1 MGTRITREGAENVYK
16 AAQAWVNAALRSDS
30 SMFTPG
36 EPIWSGRWLRELRE
50 RFLDKQD
57 TSKRKFLEKLRDQ
70 LDSTTPA
77 QVHQLMAEALYFHR
91 LIVSTRDGSAKRRDI
106 ETVLGWSSAPVAI
119 PEELIQGLIP
129 GIANP
134 GQYFH
139 VKRPNQ
145 IGFLVEFLEQWKE
158 LGDDEQARLLEDPWA
173 FKSFAMEREFRS
185 KTLTGEPNSYRA
197 QREALLH
204 LVFPDVFEAI
214 VSTNHKHWV
223 AGAFAKFIEEPAEDV
238 DRRLA
243 QIRPEIEARYGGGDH
258 VHYLP
263 EVRTLWDAKYSADL
277 WNGFVKRAQEYCNT
291 GQLEVEEIEY
301 KLVTGER
308 LAAARRA
315 VIEEAEGWTDLV
327 KSGIGGNLVH
337 PIQQQKFRGWID
349 ESPNDS
355 LFALQML
362 WEGDGDNPSERID
375 SFCELLPSHASS
387 GAGTRTTLSSVL
399 LMGLNVEQYPPFR
412 VNVFNSGYRQT
423 GYGEPESTAGEAEL
437 YEWALGFLD
446 QFIEESSNRGLEL
459 RHRLDAQSVVWQ
471 LARGL
476 DEPPVDGPGN
486 GEEVKHEPSLDAL
499 AARTYLPASF
509 LEKIRVLL
517 EDKKQVIFQGPPGTG
532 KTYIAQALAETL
544 AGSEGRVTL
553 VQFHPDYAYEQFIQ
567 GYRPRSLPSGQIT
580 WEIRNGTLLQAAER
594 AQKELGSAHY
604 LVIDE
609 INRGNLAKVFG
620 ELYFLLE
627 YRDRAMRLQYSD
639 QPFSLPSNLYI
650 IGTMNTADRSI
661 ALVDLALRRRFHF
674 VEFHPDAPPIA
685 GLLRRYLKDTS
696 PDLEWVAD
704 VVERANELLQQDR
717 HAAIGPSYFMKPNL
731 DENGVERIWEHN
743 VRPYIQELVF
753 GYGGNRM
760 EEFTLENLRKGKAAA
775 RPRDDHEGGPE
786 GITPEE

>member
-1 MGTRITREGAENVYK
+1 MGTRITREGAENVYN
-16 AAQAWVNAALRSDS
+16 AAQVWVNAALRSDS

-36 EPIWSGRWLRELRE
+36 EPIWSDRWLSELRE
-50 RFLDKQD
+50 RFLDRPD
-57 TSKRKFLEKLRDQ
+57 SSKRKFLEKLRDQ
-70 LDSTTPA
+70 LDDSPPA
-77 QVHQLMAEALYFHR
+77 VHQLMAEALYFHR
-91 LIVSTRDGSAKRRDI
+91 LIVSTKDGSAKQRDI
-106 ETVLGWSSAPVAI
+106 ETVLGWSSSPVAI

-139 VKRPNQ
+139 MKRPNQ
-145 IGFLVEFLEQWKE
+145 IGFLVEFVEQWKE
-158 LGDDEQARLLEDPWA
+158 REAAEQDRLLGDPWA
-173 FKSFAMEREFRS
+173 FKSFALDGVFRS
-185 KTLTGEPNSYRA
+185 TTLTGEPNSYRT

-243 QIRPEIEARYGGGDH
+243 QIRPEIEARYGGGDY
-258 VHYLP
+258 VYYWP

-301 KLVTGER
+301 KLVTGGR

-315 VIEEAEGWTDLV
+315 VIEEAEGWSDLV

-349 ESPNDS
+349 ESPRES

-362 WEGDGDNPSERID
+362 WEGDEDNPGERID
-375 SFCELLPSHASS
+375 SFCELLPPHASS

-423 GYGEPESTAGEAEL
+423 GYGEPEGAAREAEL

-446 QFIEESSNRGLEL
+446 QFIEEASNRGLEL
-459 RHRLDAQSVVWQ
+459 RHRLDAQSVVWA
-471 LARGL
+471 LVRGL

-499 AARTYLPASF
+499 AARTYLPKSF
-509 LEKIRVLL
+509 LEKIQVLL
-517 EDKKQVIFQGPPGTG
+517 DDKKQVIFQGPPGTG

-639 QPFSLPSNLYI
+639 QPFSLPSNLHI

-674 VEFHPDAPPIA
+674 VEFHPDAPPIS

-731 DENGVERIWEHN
+731 DEGDVDRIWEHN
-743 VRPYIQELVF
+743 VLPYIQELLF
-753 GYGGNRM
+753 SYGGNRM
-760 EEFTLENLRKGKAAA
+760 EEFTLENLRKGKAADH
-775 RPRDDHEGGPE
+775 PRDNTEGGPDE
-786 GITPEE
+786 TTPNE